1 MRGGCVAA
9 CILDGSYSDVCFDPR
24 SSRLPTRFKR
34 SILPQHR
41 GYTDQSLAW
50 RGHPPDVLRV
60 NERTLWQHSI
70 GTRLR
75 ELRQSADEARVR
87 SLHANHITITPA
99 SETTI
104 APAAVAAAVAGAVA
118 APVVALAASAVALA
132 AST

>member
-1 MRGGCVAA
+1 MV
-9 CILDGSYSDVCFDPR
+9 
-24 SSRLPTRFKR
+24 
-34 SILPQHR
+34 
-41 GYTDQSLAW
+41 W

-60 NERTLWQHSI
+60 GECTLWQHSI
-70 GTRLR
+70 NSRLR

-87 SLHANHITITPA
+87 SLHANHITIAPA

-118 APVVALAASAVALA
+118 APVVALAASSVLALA